1 MASIDTELQTI
12 EEAVYGSDMRQAI
25 HDAIYKVNNESGDNN
40 NAITSLSNDV
50 DAVEASVGDV
60 ETAITALTNNIDIT
74 KTYTDENDNTIIV
87 HLEKLGGIGIVTAT
101 LWLKHPELLMGSS
114 SGTITIINDF
124 SGSYR
129 PQETLYLPLMLDSDG
144 EALAASKNKMPSLM
158 LGFVSPNVTVALTEV
173 KLVDPFQVMD
183 YDFSNYLKKGK
194 YTVQR
199 TYRIYEEE

>member
-1 MASIDTELQTI
+1 MADITTELQTI
-12 EEAVYGSDMRQAI
+12 AEAVYGSDMRQAI
-25 HDAIYKVNNESGDNN
+25 HDAIYKTNNESGDNN

-50 DAVEASVGDV
+50 DAVENSVTGL
-60 ETAITALTNNIDIT
+60 ETSITALTNNIDIS

-87 HLEKLGGIGIVTAT
+87 HLEKLGGIGIATAT

-114 SGTITIINDF
+114 TGTITIINDF

-129 PQETLYLPLMLDSDG
+129 PQEALYLPIMLDSDG
-144 EALAASKNKMPSLM
+144 EALAATEGLMPSLM
-158 LGFVSPNVTVALTEV
+158 LSFVSPNVTVSLDQIKHPTN
-173 KLVDPFQVMD
+173 
-183 YDFSNYLKKGK
+183 YDFSNYLVKGK